1 MEHQENYR
9 RLYDYF
15 KTFPGIGKRQAER
28 FVFHILTRDQA
39 WINSFLKE
47 VEFSRKNIHE
57 CEDCF
62 RIFKDANGKE
72 KTCERCRS
80 QVLNTEMLAVVEK
93 NIDAENFLEKTNFLG
108 RVFVLGGVYP
118 VIEKKNRPRVR
129 LDELLKLIKRLC
141 VSPLSIEEGQGERV
155 LKEIILCTSLTND
168 GMFTASLIKQK
179 LRELFEQ
186 INSESQTNL
195 VQNIKITTLG
205 RGFSTGTELEYAD
218 KDTLLNALNNRTENL
233 I

>member
-1 MEHQENYR
+1 MEYHENYK

-28 FVFHILTRDQA
+28 FVYHILTRDQN

-62 RIFKDANGKE
+62 RIFKNSHTQE
-72 KTCERCRS
+72 KLCERCRS
-80 QVLNTEMLAVVEK
+80 NVLDQGTIAVVEK
-93 NIDAENFLEKTNFLG
+93 NIDAENFIEKTNFLG
-108 RVFVLGGVYP
+108 RVFILGGVYP
-118 VIEKKNRPRVR
+118 VIEKKTRPRVR
-129 LDELLKLIKRLC
+129 LDELLKLVRKL
-141 VSPLSIEEGQGERV
+141 LGGETK

-168 GMFTASLIKQK
+168 GMFTASVIKQK
-179 LRELFEQ
+179 LKELFEQ
-186 INSESQTNL
+186 INSEAQTNL
-195 VQNIKITTLG
+195 IQNIKITTLG

-218 KDTLLNALNNRTENL
+218 KETLLNALQNRSEN
-233 I
+233 II

>member
-1 MEHQENYR
+1 MEYHENYK

-28 FVFHILTRDQA
+28 FVYHILTRDQN

-62 RIFKDANGKE
+62 RIFKNSNLKE
-72 KTCERCRS
+72 SLCERCRS
-80 QVLNTEMLAVVEK
+80 NVLDQTTIAVVEK
-93 NIDAENFLEKTNFLG
+93 NIDAENFIEKTNFLG
-108 RVFVLGGVYP
+108 RVFILGGVYP
-118 VIEKKNRPRVR
+118 VIEKKTRPRVR
-129 LDELLKLIKRLC
+129 LDELLKLVRKL
-141 VSPLSIEEGQGERV
+141 LGGETQ

-168 GMFTASLIKQK
+168 GMFTASVIKQK
-179 LRELFEQ
+179 LKELFEQ
-186 INSESQTNL
+186 INSEAQTNL
-195 VQNIKITTLG
+195 IQNIKITTLG

-218 KDTLLNALNNRTENL
+218 KETLLNALQNRSEN
-233 I
+233 II

>member
-1 MEHQENYR
+1 MEHHENYK

-28 FVFHILTRDQA
+28 FVYHILTRDQN

-62 RIFKDANGKE
+62 RIFKNSQHSDKL
-72 KTCERCRS
+72 CERCRS
-80 QVLNTEMLAVVEK
+80 NVLDQGTIAVVEK
-93 NIDAENFLEKTNFLG
+93 NIDAENFIEKTNFLG
-108 RVFVLGGVYP
+108 RVFILGGVYP
-118 VIEKKNRPRVR
+118 VIEKKTRPRVR
-129 LDELLKLIKRLC
+129 LDELLKLVKKLC
-141 VSPLSIEEGQGERV
+141 TSPSPEVGGSGWGP

-168 GMFTASLIKQK
+168 GMFTASVIKQK
-179 LRELFEQ
+179 LKELFEQ
-186 INSESQTNL
+186 INSEAQTNL
-195 VQNIKITTLG
+195 IQNIKITTLG

-218 KDTLLNALNNRTENL
+218 KETLLNAFQNRSEN
-233 I
+233 II